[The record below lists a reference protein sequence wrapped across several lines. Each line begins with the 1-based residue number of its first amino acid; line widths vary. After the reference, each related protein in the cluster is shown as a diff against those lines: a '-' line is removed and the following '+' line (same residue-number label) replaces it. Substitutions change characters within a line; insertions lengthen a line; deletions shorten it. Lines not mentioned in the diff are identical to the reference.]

1 MADAALLNGIAE
13 CGDDM
18 GLANEVGESL
28 RAIPPGNHCIRILRR
43 VRILW
48 GACHNRI
55 VLTLTWTVEKRTPH
69 KSTPF
74 RAASYFRPDP
84 FRGSPSRSP
93 LFNSRSLRCA
103 IPAISCFRVQNSF
116 RQTGQPI
123 CAFCVFSWL
132 ERFASCTPEHGRNAH
147 ISRIE

>member
-1 MADAALLNGIAE
+1 MTNAALLNRIAE
-13 CGDDM
+13 CGDNM
-18 GLANEVGESL
+18 SLTHEVGKSL
-28 RAIPPGNHCIRILRR
+28 RAVTPGNHCIRILRR

-93 LFNSRSLRCA
+93 LFNSRFLRTA
-103 IPAISCFRVQNSF
+103 IAAVSCFRVQFCF
-116 RQTGQPI
+116 RQTGQPNRSI
-123 CAFCVFSWL
+123 NPEFTAIPVF
-132 ERFASCTPEHGRNAH
+132 APG
-147 ISRIE
+147 